1 MESKSTTQKI
11 LTQPVSSKHRHWKGY
26 NPKNYTMRAILVD
39 DEPDGIRTL
48 QKMLERHC
56 PHVTV
61 VATCNGAARAKEQ
74 LELLRPDVIFLDIQM
89 PGKSGLELLTELTES
104 SINEFEVIF
113 VTAHNEYMLQ
123 ALQYSA
129 ADYLLKP
136 VDEDRLIEAVQ
147 RVEKRLEAGK
157 QEEWTETLLHNLS
170 KAGNPSEMRL
180 CLPTLKG
187 FIVLKLD
194 EIVYCEAERSYTVFH
209 LAGNKT
215 VTVSKS
221 LIEYDTILKDTSFFR
236 IHKSFLINLHHV
248 REYQRGEGGMVIM
261 SDNAEI
267 EVSRRKKE
275 QFLLKVK
282 EIFRY

>member
-1 MESKSTTQKI
+1 MK
-11 LTQPVSSKHRHWKGY
+11 
-26 NPKNYTMRAILVD
+26 AILVD

-48 QKMLERHC
+48 KKMLETYC
-56 PHVTV
+56 PGVEV
-61 VATCNGAARAKEQ
+61 AATCSNAITAKQ
-74 LELLRPDVIFLDIQM
+74 ELANIRPDVVFLDIQM
-89 PGKSGLELLTELTES
+89 PGKSGLDLLTEIPEKD
-104 SINEFEVIF
+104 FEVIF

-147 RVEKRLEAGK
+147 RVEKKMQVERK
-157 QEEWTETLLHNLS
+157 EWTETLMHNLS
-170 KAGNPSEMRL
+170 KTGNPSEMRL

-187 FIVLKLD
+187 FIVVKLD
-194 EIVYCEAERSYTVFH
+194 DIIYCEAERSYTIFH
-209 LAGNKT
+209 LDGKRT

-221 LIEYDTILKDTSFFR
+221 LIEYDNLLQDTQFIR

-248 REYQRGEGGMVIM
+248 KEYQRGEGGMVIM
-261 SDNAEI
+261 TDNAEI

-275 QFLLKVK
+275 FFMNRMK
-282 EIFRY
+282 ELYKY

>member
-1 MESKSTTQKI
+1 MK
-11 LTQPVSSKHRHWKGY
+11 
-26 NPKNYTMRAILVD
+26 AILVD

-48 QKMLERHC
+48 KKMLELHC
-56 PHVTV
+56 PHVNV
-61 VATCNGAARAKEQ
+61 IATCSSAAMAKQ
-74 LELLRPDVIFLDIQM
+74 QIVQTSPDVVFLDIQM
-89 PGKSGLELLTELTES
+89 PGKSGLDLLTELYTKD
-104 SINEFEVIF
+104 FEVIF

-147 RVEKRLEAGK
+147 RVEKKLEAGK
-157 QEEWTETLLHNLS
+157 KEEQTNALLHNLN
-170 KAGNPSEMRL
+170 KAGNPAEMRL

-194 EIVYCEAERSYTVFH
+194 DIIYCEAERSYTIFH
-209 LAGNKT
+209 LDGNRT
-215 VTVSKS
+215 VTVSKP
-221 LIEYDTILKDTSFFR
+221 LLEYDQILQDTSFLR

-248 REYQRGEGGMVIM
+248 KEYHRGEGGMVIM

-267 EVSRRKKE
+267 EVSRRKKD

-282 EIFRY
+282 EAFRS